1 MDENTR
7 RLVDSYLPMSE
18 QSLLL
23 LLGLIEPRHG
33 YGIMQLVQEQ
43 TKGRVNLSPSTVYTL
58 LYKMENDGLIH
69 TVSEIDRR
77 KVYSITALGK
87 TVLMQEASRIFGL
100 ASHLTN
106 VLFDQDSS
114 CDETEHAGV

>member
-1 MDENTR
+1 
-7 RLVDSYLPMSE
+7 
-18 QSLLL
+18 
-23 LLGLIEPRHG
+23 
-33 YGIMQLVQEQ
+33 MQLVQEQ

-100 ASHLTN
+100 ASHLTK